1 MTEMTFEW
9 DEKKNRINKRKH
21 GISFEEAETV
31 FYDNQDHFRS
41 KSNEKWNQ
49 NLSRRNAKVIKMRDE
64 YDIKKLNPRPNPY
77 ADKLKKQITIR
88 LNASTIEYF
97 KQQAEETGISY
108 QNLINMYLTDCAV
121 HEKKL
126 EYTIK

>member
-1 MTEMTFEW
+1 
-9 DEKKNRINKRKH
+9 
-21 GISFEEAETV
+21 
-31 FYDNQDHFRS
+31 
-41 KSNEKWNQ
+41 
-49 NLSRRNAKVIKMRDE
+49 MRDE
-64 YDIKKLNPRPNPY
+64 YDIKSLNPRRNPY

-88 LNASTIEYF
+88 LNAGTIEYF
-97 KQQAEETGISY
+97 KQQAEETGIPY

>member
-1 MTEMTFEW
+1 
-9 DEKKNRINKRKH
+9 
-21 GISFEEAETV
+21 
-31 FYDNQDHFRS
+31 
-41 KSNEKWNQ
+41 
-49 NLSRRNAKVIKMRDE
+49 MRDE
-64 YDIKKLNPRPNPY
+64 YDIKNLNPRPNPY

-88 LNASTIEYF
+88 LNAGTIEYF

-121 HEKKL
+121 HKKKL

>member
-1 MTEMTFEW
+1 
-9 DEKKNRINKRKH
+9 
-21 GISFEEAETV
+21 
-31 FYDNQDHFRS
+31 
-41 KSNEKWNQ
+41 
-49 NLSRRNAKVIKMRDE
+49 MREE
-64 YDIKKLNPRPNPY
+64 YDIKSLNPRRNPY

-88 LNASTIEYF
+88 LNVGTIEYF
-97 KQQAEETGISY
+97 KKQAEETGISY

>member
-1 MTEMTFEW
+1 M
-9 DEKKNRINKRKH
+9 N
-21 GISFEEAETV
+21 
-31 FYDNQDHFRS
+31 
-41 KSNEKWNQ
+41 
-49 NLSRRNAKVIKMRDE
+49 MRDE
-64 YDIKKLNPRPNPY
+64 YDIKSLNPRRNPY

-88 LNASTIEYF
+88 LNAGTIEYF
-97 KQQAEETGISY
+97 KRQAEETGISY

>member
-1 MTEMTFEW
+1 M
-9 DEKKNRINKRKH
+9 N
-21 GISFEEAETV
+21 
-31 FYDNQDHFRS
+31 
-41 KSNEKWNQ
+41 
-49 NLSRRNAKVIKMRDE
+49 MRDE
-64 YDIKKLNPRPNPY
+64 YDIKSLNPRRNPY

-88 LNASTIEYF
+88 LNAGTIEYF
-97 KQQAEETGISY
+97 KRHAEETGISY